1 MRSRSRLLGVLLP
14 GLLAMASLGVAA
26 CGSSSKST
34 SSSSAATSTNSNGQ
48 SAAVS
53 NEQAKFPPVVTAP
66 ATAVKGGT
74 LTVIANGDVDYID
87 PGAAY
92 YQPTYMIDLAA
103 DSPLMGWP
111 PNDTAAPVPLLAS
124 GQPTITNG
132 GKTITF
138 HIKPNIKY
146 SPPLGGGP
154 GWNKPVVSQDV
165 KYAIERALLPGVPN
179 GYVTLYFADVNGL
192 AAAEAAIKK
201 DPKVAPNISGITTPN
216 STTIVFNLSK
226 PSSIGVI
233 DALSLPVDS
242 PVPQGYAAKY
252 DSQTPSSTYGQHQI
266 DVGPYYISQYSP
278 GKQIT
283 LLRNPNWTPG
293 EDFRAAYL
301 DKIIVQEGFSD
312 ENSAVTKILT
322 GTSMV
327 NFDFDATGES
337 LKEAATQ
344 YPHQL
349 TLTPSGGN
357 RYVALNTSKPPFN
370 NVNTRKAVVAV
381 TDRMAL
387 LATRGGPLS
396 GIVATHFIPPGIPGF
411 QQAGGAAGP
420 TGPQFDFVQHPTGDM
435 ALAESYMKKA
445 GYSSG
450 KCSGNCTITMV
461 SDNTPP
467 GSNTAQV
474 LKSQLT
480 SLGFNVQLH
489 PVEHATMYTKFCSVV
504 ANEPN
509 ICPNVGWV
517 KDFNDGQAMIDV
529 PFNGATVTGS
539 PTNNSNWPQL
549 NNPAINSALESAK
562 LITDPTARAAA
573 YGKIDDEIV
582 ALAPAIPWD
591 WDYETNVASKNV
603 LPVINEFNGLT
614 DLAFTSIKGG

>member
-1 MRSRSRLLGVLLP
+1 M
-14 GLLAMASLGVAA
+14 
-26 CGSSSKST
+26 
-34 SSSSAATSTNSNGQ
+34 
-48 SAAVS
+48 
-53 NEQAKFPPVVTAP
+53 
-66 ATAVKGGT
+66 
-74 LTVIANGDVDYID
+74 
-87 PGAAY
+87 
-92 YQPTYMIDLAA
+92 
-103 DSPLMGWP
+103 
-111 PNDTAAPVPLLAS
+111 
-124 GQPTITNG
+124 
-132 GKTITF
+132 
-138 HIKPNIKY
+138 
-146 SPPLGGGP
+146 
-154 GWNKPVVSQDV
+154 
-165 KYAIERALLPGVPN
+165 
-179 GYVTLYFADVNGL
+179 TLYFADVNGL

-450 KCSGNCTITMV
+450 KCSGSCTITMV